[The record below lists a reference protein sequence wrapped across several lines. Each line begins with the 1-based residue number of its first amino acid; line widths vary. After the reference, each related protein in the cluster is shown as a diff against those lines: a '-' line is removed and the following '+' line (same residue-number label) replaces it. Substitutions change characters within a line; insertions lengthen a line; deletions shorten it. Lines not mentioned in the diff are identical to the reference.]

1 MSAAIIVRCDS
12 CAAVCL
18 SQTRATVAEA
28 RADAEARQW
37 STAIPGEHPTDLCP
51 VCALGLPRPA
61 PPSVCGN
68 ACPGGELFD
77 LLGHDALGHRTAN
90 SLLRAGVETEEQLRF
105 LTARQL
111 RGLPGVGAVG
121 RDLIRKRL
129 HAAPGARPG

>member
-1 MSAAIIVRCDS
+1 
-12 CAAVCL
+12 
-18 SQTRATVAEA
+18 
-28 RADAEARQW
+28 
-37 STAIPGEHPTDLCP
+37 
-51 VCALGLPRPA
+51 
-61 PPSVCGN
+61 VCGN